1 MEEKVF
7 LTLPVALITGILS
20 ATVALTVVLINQYFL
35 QRRSKIEFL
44 REKLEE
50 FYLVLIDIDELSSQ
64 RYSDFLE
71 ANKGAEEVDWNVSQ
85 NSIDLLYK
93 KVHMYSFLYFRQVIP
108 AYEFTFHHKTSL
120 NEITYRF
127 INLEAGRK
135 PQFEQVC
142 KRFAD
147 SHFALQ
153 GLTSLLAK
161 NQDALAKSKK
171 ISIPKESQLN

>member
-20 ATVALTVVLINQYFL
+20 ASVALVVVLINQYFL

-71 ANKGAEEVDWNVSQ
+71 SNKGADKIDWNASQ

-108 AYEFTFHHKTSL
+108 AYEYTFHYKTSL

-127 INLEAGRK
+127 INLDSDRK
-135 PQFEQVC
+135 PQFDEVC
-142 KRFAD
+142 KRFAN
-147 SHFALQ
+147 SHFALK

-161 NQDALAKSKK
+161 NQDALAKGKK
-171 ISIPKESQLN
+171 IKIPKDSQLD

>member
-7 LTLPVALITGILS
+7 LTLPVALISGILS
-20 ATVALTVVLINQYFL
+20 ATVALVVVLINQYFL

-64 RYSDFLE
+64 RYSDFLD
-71 ANKGAEEVDWNVSQ
+71 ANKYAAVVDWNSSK
-85 NSIDLLYK
+85 NSIDKLYE
-93 KVHMYSFLYFRQVIP
+93 KVHMYSFLYFRQLIP
-108 AYEFTFHHKTSL
+108 VYEYTFHHKTSL

-135 PQFEQVC
+135 PQFEEVC
-142 KRFAD
+142 KRFTD
-147 SHFALQ
+147 SRFALQ
-153 GLTSLLAK
+153 NLTTLIAE
-161 NQDALAKSKK
+161 NQDALTKGKK
-171 ISIPKESQLN
+171 IKVSKASQ

>member
-20 ATVALTVVLINQYFL
+20 ATVALVVVLINQYFL

-71 ANKGAEEVDWNVSQ
+71 TNNSGANAFSVKQRSHN
-85 NSIDLLYK
+85 LLHFPPFQTLT
-93 KVHMYSFLYFRQVIP
+93 VCLI
-108 AYEFTFHHKTSL
+108 L
-120 NEITYRF
+120 I
-127 INLEAGRK
+127 
-135 PQFEQVC
+135 QF
-142 KRFAD
+142 
-147 SHFALQ
+147 
-153 GLTSLLAK
+153 
-161 NQDALAKSKK
+161 N
-171 ISIPKESQLN
+171 